1 MTLSEFRRLLA
12 SATPAQKDEFIETWY
27 KRLNR
32 QDKEMFEIVLKA
44 VEGKAEMPSTK
55 AVIVDVKKTAK
66 MLERISTNLF
76 SYAWVTGSRRTKT
89 KQMIRELMKTLPLVP
104 SQAKDYDQVILQY
117 KTLIVLLELG
127 DQDGTEWEGLEMRVS
142 AVPQDMYRTLCTMI
156 FQDGITPD
164 KLMEQLFWTSM
175 GGVITWGLRYDFLEI
190 LATWIRNG
198 DLRMDI
204 IERCEAA
211 AIERKKELEE
221 TSKPLQDDRLL
232 TILIFYLY
240 LMDKEEALSAGIS
253 WMENGE
259 LQSVA
264 HQSAELYR
272 KLRHAVEVR
281 KQYNYV

>member
-104 SQAKDYDQVILQY
+104 VQAKDYDQVILQY
-117 KTLIVLLELG
+117 KTLLVLLELG

-164 KLMEQLFWTSM
+164 KLMEQLFWTSLS
-175 GGVITWGLRYDFLEI
+175 GVITWGLRNDFLEI

-253 WMENGE
+253 WLENGE
-259 LQSVA
+259 LQPIA
-264 HQSAELYR
+264 HQASELYR
-272 KLRHAVEVR
+272 KLRHAAEVR

>member
-55 AVIVDVKKTAK
+55 AVIIDVKKTAK
-66 MLERISTNLF
+66 MLERISANLF

-104 SQAKDYDQVILQY
+104 VQAKDYDQVILQY
-117 KTLIVLLELG
+117 KTLLVLLELG

-164 KLMEQLFWTSM
+164 KLMEQLFWTSLS
-175 GGVITWGLRYDFLEI
+175 GVITWGLRNDFLEI

-281 KQYNYV
+281 KQYKYV

>member
-1 MTLSEFRRLLA
+1 
-12 SATPAQKDEFIETWY
+12 
-27 KRLNR
+27 
-32 QDKEMFEIVLKA
+32 
-44 VEGKAEMPSTK
+44 
-55 AVIVDVKKTAK
+55 
-66 MLERISTNLF
+66 
-76 SYAWVTGSRRTKT
+76 
-89 KQMIRELMKTLPLVP
+89 MIRELMKTLPLVP
-104 SQAKDYDQVILQY
+104 VQAKDYDQVILQY
-117 KTLIVLLELG
+117 KTLLVLLELG
-127 DQDGTEWEGLEMRVS
+127 DQDGTEWEGLEMSVS

-164 KLMEQLFWTSM
+164 KLMEQLFWTSLS
-175 GGVITWGLRYDFLEI
+175 GVITWGLRNDFLEI